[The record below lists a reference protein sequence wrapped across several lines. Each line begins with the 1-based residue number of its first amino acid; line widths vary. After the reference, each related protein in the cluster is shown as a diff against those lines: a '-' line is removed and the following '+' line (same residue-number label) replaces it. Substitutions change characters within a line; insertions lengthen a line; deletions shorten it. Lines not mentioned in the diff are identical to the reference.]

1 LDKVVVGLGNP
12 GSRYEGTRHNLGWM
26 VADRLAERAG
36 STGYARARDGAAS
49 VRAKIDDLE
58 LLLVKPTTYMN
69 LSGGA
74 VRTVLARERVPI
86 RDLLVVVDDFAL
98 PFGRLRIRDRGSDG
112 GHNGLRSIIG
122 ELDTQGFA
130 RLRIG
135 IGEPA
140 RGAAR
145 THVLADFG
153 PEERARLDRVLD
165 AAADCVVEWAK
176 HGPDRAATRWNGW
189 RPDEEAAETQGDVDD
204 PTEPQADVGDPTEPR
219 GDVGDPTQPQ
229 VAPPTPPP
237 SDDGTPEGAPKPAP
251 DAEGIVRTATGWR
264 RLLRRPGHDSTDDA

>member
-1 LDKVVVGLGNP
+1 MDKIVVGLGNP

-49 VRAKIDDLE
+49 VRARIDDLE

-69 LSGGA
+69 LSGSA
-74 VRTVLARERVPI
+74 VRTVLAKERVPI

-112 GHNGLRSIIG
+112 GHNGLRSIIA
-122 ELDTQGFA
+122 ELGTQGFA

-145 THVLADFG
+145 RHVLGGFRPRG
-153 PEERARLDRVLD
+153 ARSSSTELLD
-165 AAADCVVEWAK
+165 AAADCVVDWAK
-176 HGPDRAATRWNGW
+176 HGPDQAAARWNGW
-189 RPDEEAAETQGDVDD
+189 RLDADTDD
-204 PTEPQADVGDPTEPR
+204 DASDADLPESSPEPAPR
-219 GDVGDPTQPQ
+219 
-229 VAPPTPPP
+229 
-237 SDDGTPEGAPKPAP
+237 PEP

-264 RLLRRPGHDSTDDA
+264 RLLRRPAHDRPEDDW